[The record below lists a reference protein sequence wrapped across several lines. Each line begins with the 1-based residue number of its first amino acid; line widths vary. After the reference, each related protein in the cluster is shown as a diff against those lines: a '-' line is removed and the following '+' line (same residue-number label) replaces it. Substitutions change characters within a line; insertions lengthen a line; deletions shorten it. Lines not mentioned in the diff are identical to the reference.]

1 MGKRVRISNE
11 SLNCYGTRIMTDGLD
26 IDQYQRNPVL
36 LYMHERGN
44 VIGYMKDVRKENG
57 EVTGEPVFDE
67 ASEVSVRAAKQF
79 DFGSLRMV
87 SAGIDIIE
95 MSESP
100 ELLVPGQTGRTITKS
115 KLVEVSIVDVGGNDD
130 ALVLSKDGVRLE
142 LAKDGSSPLPLLNNN
157 QPNSASMDL
166 KELALS
172 LGLDAAAD
180 ENAVKARI
188 TNLLKAEGDAKSLL
202 ADKDKMTLAAITQ
215 AVEAGIADRRIP
227 ADKKDHFISLGKTVG
242 LESLQETISAM
253 APQVKLSQVL
263 NQGGSSV
270 QEYQKLS
277 DVPEDKLMALRKDD
291 RQTYIRLYQA
301 EYGVVPSFEDE

>member
-67 ASEVSVRAAKQF
+67 VSEVSVRAAKQF

-95 MSESP
+95 TSESP
-100 ELLVPGQTGRTITKS
+100 ELLVPGQTGLTITKS
-115 KLVEVSIVDVGGNDD
+115 KLVEVSVVDVGGNDD

-157 QPNSASMDL
+157 QPNSVSMDL

-227 ADKKDHFISLGKTVG
+227 ADKKEHFISLGKAVG

-253 APQVKLSQVL
+253 TPQVKLSQVL
-263 NQGGSSV
+263 NQGGGFA